1 MAPRI
6 YLASRSPRRRELL
19 QQIGIA
25 YRLLDIE
32 VDETPRSGES
42 PDEYVLRVSQ
52 DKAVAGRK
60 CSRETECLPVLAA
73 DTCVVVDGRML
84 GKPRD
89 RREGLWMLQQLS
101 GRRHEVYTAVAL
113 AASDLQTRLSVSQ
126 VSFRSLTARE
136 REAYWASGEPADKAG
151 AYAIQGLAAQFI
163 SHLQGSYSGV
173 MGLPL
178 FETAELMRHAGI
190 ELFSQGDPDL
200 STDPV

>member
-1 MAPRI
+1 MAPRV

-60 CSRETECLPVLAA
+60 CCREAEYLPVLAA

-126 VSFRSLTARE
+126 VSFRPLTARE

-163 SHLQGSYSGV
+163 NHLQGSYSGV

-200 STDPV
+200 PTDPL